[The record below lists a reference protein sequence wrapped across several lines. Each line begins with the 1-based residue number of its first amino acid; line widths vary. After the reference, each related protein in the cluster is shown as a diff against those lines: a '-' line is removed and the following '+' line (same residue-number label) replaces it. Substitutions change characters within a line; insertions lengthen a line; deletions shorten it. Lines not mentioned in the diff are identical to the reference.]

1 MFNEDNM
8 LSDEELLE
16 ITGGG
21 NFATNITVISNEPIM
36 SMLYAIRPLYGIKPL
51 YGIEPLN
58 TIE

>member
-21 NFATNITVISNEPIM
+21 KFTTNITEISEHII
-36 SMLYAIRPLYGIKPL
+36 SMLYAVRPL
-51 YGIEPLN
+51 YGIEPLYEIEN
-58 TIE
+58 LKTIE